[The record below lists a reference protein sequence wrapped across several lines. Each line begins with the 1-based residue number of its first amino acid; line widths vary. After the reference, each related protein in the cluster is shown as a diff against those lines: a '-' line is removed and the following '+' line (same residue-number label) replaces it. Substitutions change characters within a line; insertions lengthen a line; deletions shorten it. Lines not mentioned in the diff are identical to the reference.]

1 MNAPKPN
8 VRDTLQA
15 ISKFMREGRPER
27 AETMAST
34 VQAAYPRRAD
44 VSNALG
50 QVRLALGRFDQAET
64 HLRKAV
70 EIERRNPLYL
80 TDLGRVLLQMGL
92 VAEAQQYLRQALAID
107 PRQFAALWLLGT
119 FYFHLGRGSL
129 ALEHLRDA
137 LKSAPAGAKP
147 LIDLEIVECLLSMG
161 ETAGAAAEIDRQM
174 PASPYHARLVTLR
187 AGIGKPLVDSAEY
200 AAVESELARRDIIAS
215 DRSNLMIR
223 KGVMLENSGRFE
235 ESFATILAAKKLLK
249 SASDIQAF
257 ARDVETR
264 ISLFTTEKLK
274 LWGDIYGNP
283 SQRLVFVAGL
293 PRSGTTLTEQIIARH
308 SEAAGIGELETM
320 TYLAARMRKFG
331 SLAGIE
337 AAMAA
342 QGSAGMHEL
351 AKIYEATVDAL
362 APGKAIAV
370 DKMPQNFRY
379 IGELSI
385 LFPNARIIHC
395 VRHPADSFLS
405 AFQNE
410 MNAGHGY
417 SYDPQSYA
425 DYYKACRRLMDHWQN
440 VLPDRMFTMTY
451 EKLTAEPRP
460 VIGALLHFLGLDW
473 QEACLTPEQGGG
485 TVRSFSRLQ
494 VRNAINTSSVGRWKN
509 YETQLAGLIGL
520 TETP

>member
-8 VRDTLQA
+8 VRETLQA

-27 AETMAST
+27 AEAMART

-44 VSNALG
+44 VGNALG
-50 QVRLALGRFDQAET
+50 QVMLALGRFDQAET

-70 EIERRNPLYL
+70 ETERRNPLYL

-92 VAEAQQYLRQALAID
+92 VAEARQYLQQALAID
-107 PRQFAALWLLGT
+107 PRQFAALWLLGS
-119 FYFHLGRGSL
+119 FYFHLGRGSV
-129 ALEHLRDA
+129 ALEHLRAA
-137 LKSAPAGAKP
+137 LKSAPPGAKP

-161 ETAGAAAEIDRQM
+161 ETTEAAAEIARQM
-174 PASPYHARLVTLR
+174 PSSPYHARLVTLQ

-200 AAVESELARRDIIAS
+200 AAVESELARRDIITG
-215 DRSNLMIR
+215 DRSNLLIR
-223 KGVMLENSGRFE
+223 KGIMLENSGRFG
-235 ESFATILAAKKLLK
+235 ESFATILTAKKLLK
-249 SASDIQAF
+249 PASDIEAF
-257 ARDVETR
+257 GRDVDMR
-264 ISLFTTEKLK
+264 ISLFTSERLK
-274 LWGDIYGNP
+274 HWGDIYGSP
-283 SQRLVFVAGL
+283 SQRLVFVVGL

-320 TYLAARMRKFG
+320 TYLAARMRNLG
-331 SLAGIE
+331 SLSGVE

-342 QGSAGMHEL
+342 QGPAGLRAL
-351 AKIYEATVDAL
+351 AKIYETTVDAL

-385 LFPNARIIHC
+385 LFPKARIIHC

-425 DYYKACRRLMDHWQN
+425 AYYTSYRRLMDHWQT
-440 VLPDRMFTMTY
+440 VLPDRIFTMTY
-451 EKLTAEPRP
+451 EKLTAQPQV
-460 VIGALLHFLGLDW
+460 VISQMLQFLGLDW
-473 QEACLTPEQGGG
+473 QEACLSPEQGVG
-485 TVRSFSRLQ
+485 TVRTFSRLQ

-509 YETQLAGLIGL
+509 YETHLAGLTGL
-520 TETP
+520 TKAQ